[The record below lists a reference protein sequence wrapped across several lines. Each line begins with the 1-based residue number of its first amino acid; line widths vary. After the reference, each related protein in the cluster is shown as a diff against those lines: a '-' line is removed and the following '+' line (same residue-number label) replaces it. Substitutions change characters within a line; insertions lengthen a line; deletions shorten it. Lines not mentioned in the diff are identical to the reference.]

1 MQELYESAA
10 EPMPDSFSATG
21 VWDVDT
27 MVDHPDEYAQVWQP
41 SQTLPEQIQALS
53 ATDLGVP
60 VRHLPHGRVHDLY
73 LQFLSWYDANVG
85 GKGGEGH
92 DGREAK
98 GPASYSTFHR
108 HWQTTWAG
116 CLKFRKVAQHS
127 TCQECF
133 ELKKSMHAARG
144 DLAAKVQY
152 AGKLREHLKA
162 QYQDRCLYWSLRW
175 ASRQYQDVL
184 VIIVDSMDKT
194 KFGIPRYK
202 FSERPKE
209 LDGFIRPKLVCTAAL
224 AHGWRTMLFL
234 SDDVVNHGGDA
245 FAEVVLQVLEEVA
258 EVAKSTGRTVPRH
271 LVIQSDNTTAQCK
284 NSLGA
289 MFMATLVAK
298 FKFVTANLMFLR
310 VGHTHEDVGGALGVH
325 SHARVRTHG

>member
-1 MQELYESAA
+1 MVSKERWREHPTQVATLADQNNEGSQDGGRRWALGSTSVCLDAWCAMLGSTKRSILRMIHGAVDMRSARRGGLCRKSKLMLIGLLSSLRKTFHCTSQGAGSVEQPQTRLVNLFMQELYESAA

-21 VWDVDT
+21 VWDVDA
-27 MVDHPDEYAQVWQP
+27 MVENPDEYAQVWQP

-60 VRHLPHGRVHDLY
+60 TRHLPHGRVHDLY

-108 HWQTTWAG
+108 HWHTTWAG

-127 TCQECF
+127 TCQVCF

-144 DLAAKVQY
+144 DLAAKVEY
-152 AGKLREHLKA
+152 AGKLREHLNT

-194 KFGIPRYK
+194 KFGIPRYG
-202 FSERPKE
+202 FFQRDPK
-209 LDGFIRPKLVCTAAL
+209 
-224 AHGWRTMLFL
+224 
-234 SDDVVNHGGDA
+234 N
-245 FAEVVLQVLEEVA
+245 
-258 EVAKSTGRTVPRH
+258 
-271 LVIQSDNTTAQCK
+271 
-284 NSLGA
+284 
-289 MFMATLVAK
+289 
-298 FKFVTANLMFLR
+298 
-310 VGHTHEDVGGALGVH
+310 
-325 SHARVRTHG
+325 